1 MDWKQLQALIYNAL
15 VIPDIVYYT
24 DSHITAAADANYLPY
39 VGERLPFAPYFSWSW
54 NMRYEQPFSSN
65 LRGYAQFDVA
75 HKGDMWNELTPKDKN
90 INLPRILQ
98 PDYTIAE
105 IFNRKV

>member
-1 MDWKQLQALIYNAL
+1 
-15 VIPDIVYYT
+15 
-24 DSHITAAADANYLPY
+24 
-39 VGERLPFAPYFSWSW
+39 
-54 NMRYEQPFSSN
+54 MRYEQPFSSN